1 MVSRIPLPGKSSVPM
16 CSYAERQTK
25 RKLVELSK
33 DSMALN
39 CLLLPKAI
47 PMLLGET
54 DTEVRLALVM
64 FKVIVP
70 AGTDPKTARTVTVP
84 GATPVAMP
92 DVLETVAT
100 VASEDVHVAEVVRF
114 CVVPSAKVPTAFSCT
129 EVCSASLDP
138 GFGE

>member
-1 MVSRIPLPGKSSVPM
+1 M
-16 CSYAERQTK
+16 
-25 RKLVELSK
+25 
-33 DSMALN
+33 
-39 CLLLPKAI
+39 LPKGI
-47 PMLLGET
+47 PTLLGET

-114 CVVPSAKVPTAFSCT
+114 CVVPSAKVPTAFNCT
-129 EVCSASLDP
+129 EVCSASLEP
-138 GFGE
+138 GFGELTAIDTSCEDVTTRSVVPLTLPCVAVIVTDPVP